1 MVHRQGGDA
10 ARGER
15 IVIDGRHE
23 IRGQVVALTF
33 DDDPSESTGQVLQH
47 LADHDGHAAFF
58 ALGCG
63 G

>member
-1 MVHRQGGDA
+1 M
-10 ARGER
+10 
-15 IVIDGRHE
+15 IDGRHE